1 VAKSPVLSLR
11 VEAPADVRSDD
22 HGQTVAAKG
31 PPSCFMVI
39 QVKGGQ
45 YTRSEPANGYTCNG
59 AYVPA

>member
-1 VAKSPVLSLR
+1 
-11 VEAPADVRSDD
+11 
-22 HGQTVAAKG
+22 
-31 PPSCFMVI
+31 MVI